1 MSLGLAQLASS
12 KSYNDFGST
21 ANVAHM
27 GSFAGLLTGG
37 ATAGAELTQG
47 IGFGGAP
54 PATVGWPFTEVIAAP
69 VTPVRPAYRD
79 SNVAAL
85 QKRPYGTMVSGTL
98 EGRYSRVQ
106 QGGRSPSKT
115 FWYHSV

>member
-12 KSYNDFGST
+12 KSYNDLGST
-21 ANVAHM
+21 ASVAHM

-37 ATAGAELTQG
+37 ATAGAEWTQG

-69 VTPVRPAYRD
+69 VTSVRPAYRD
-79 SNVAAL
+79 SNVL
-85 QKRPYGTMVSGTL
+85 SEKTL
-98 EGRYSRVQ
+98 RYHGVWHTGRQVFLCTARW
-106 QGGRSPSKT
+106 PLSKEDLL
-115 FWYHSV
+115 VP